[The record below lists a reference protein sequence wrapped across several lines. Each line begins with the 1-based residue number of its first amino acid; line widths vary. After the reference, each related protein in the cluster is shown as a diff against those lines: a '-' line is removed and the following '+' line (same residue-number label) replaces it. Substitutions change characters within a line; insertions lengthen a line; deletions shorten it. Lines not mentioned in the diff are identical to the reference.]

1 MARALHLHCHG
12 ALPRRTATALG
23 AFAVGEPDNGC
34 TGSLACHEFVGMPR
48 DPRRRFPDSGGLLDP
63 RPSRLP
69 WRLPALRT
77 QRPRASST
85 CRQHL
90 KETVQWTPHMKLP
103 RGCSVTPKPL
113 PTRLWLWPGVPHLRD
128 HRDRLRNPV
137 NEKHDPDGWAVKGCQ
152 CVMYSDQFLRLSSR
166 RPAVTTERQ
175 NTRNGAVPTG

>member
-1 MARALHLHCHG
+1 
-12 ALPRRTATALG
+12 
-23 AFAVGEPDNGC
+23 
-34 TGSLACHEFVGMPR
+34 
-48 DPRRRFPDSGGLLDP
+48 
-63 RPSRLP
+63 
-69 WRLPALRT
+69 
-77 QRPRASST
+77 
-85 CRQHL
+85 
-90 KETVQWTPHMKLP
+90 MKLP